1 MLLQTATRRPARVG
15 ENPPCLIP
23 GVPCMTFRLLPLLAA
38 IFLAMAGGAARAEP
52 PPPREWHRLP
62 PEQREH
68 LRQQMR
74 EEWKRLT
81 PEEREARKQ
90 AHREALGR
98 LSPEERE
105 AVRAHFQRKFQSLTP
120 EEREAWRETM
130 RRQHRKHHGPADA
143 EEPTWK

>member
-1 MLLQTATRRPARVG
+1 MIFRR
-15 ENPPCLIP
+15 
-23 GVPCMTFRLLPLLAA
+23 LPLLAA
-38 IFLAMAGGAARAEP
+38 ILLATAGGAVWADSL
-52 PPPREWHRLP
+52 PPREWHRLP
-62 PEQREH
+62 PEQRED

-90 AHREALGR
+90 AHREAWGR

-105 AVRAHFQRKFQSLTP
+105 AVREHFQRKFQSLTP

-130 RRQHRKHHGPADA
+130 RRQHRKHQGPADA
-143 EEPTWK
+143 EEPAWK